1 MKVCIAEKPSVAK
14 ELAQIIGAN
23 LRRDGYFE
31 GNGYQVTWTFGHL
44 CTLKEP
50 NDYTDRWKS
59 WNIHLLP
66 MIPAKFGIK
75 LIEDN
80 GVKKQFET
88 IEKLMASAEEV
99 INCGDAG
106 QEGELIQRWV
116 MSKAKCTAPVRRLWI
131 SSLTEEAI
139 REGFQHLLPGEK
151 FDNLYAAGS
160 ARAIGDWLLGMN
172 ATRLY
177 TLKYG
182 QNKQVL
188 SIGRVQTPTLALI
201 VNRQKEINAFKPEP
215 YFEIKTIYR
224 EATFSASSGRFQ
236 NREDAAQVLEEISQF
251 DLEIG
256 KIETKN
262 SIEQPLRLF
271 DLTSLQV
278 DCNRKYNMGAED
290 TLKVIQSL
298 YEKKLTTYPRVDTTY
313 LSNDISPKVPGI
325 LKQLKDYEAL
335 TAPLL
340 QDKQIRKSSKV
351 FDDKKITDHH
361 AIIPTGQWRADL
373 TRDEKQVFDMVAK
386 RFISVFYPDCKIAN
400 TTVEAKAGSH
410 DFKATGKQILSPGWR
425 AVYMNEKNPVQSD
438 ENILPIFVTGEHGP
452 HEPGL
457 LEKMTQ
463 PPKYLNEATL
473 LRAMETAG
481 KNVDD
486 EELRDL
492 MKENGIGRPST
503 RANIIETLFRR
514 KYVRKDGKKL
524 VATPTG
530 IDLIDSIENELLK
543 SAELTG
549 QWEKKLRMIE
559 SGQYDVSLFMD
570 EMKQMVT
577 EVVNQV
583 KRSPKKIIALAEEEP
598 AVPEKKTKSAPSEPT
613 ETTCPA
619 CKKGILKKG
628 NTAWGCSGWKEG
640 CRFVIPFEFMGKKL
654 TEAQIRRLAEKG
666 KTALIKGFKQ
676 ENETI
681 DGFLE
686 LTEDSK
692 IRFSEAEPEKL
703 TCPKCK
709 TGEIVKGH
717 TAWGCSN
724 FRGGCKLRIPFELN
738 GKGLTDSQVSQLV
751 LKGQTRPFTYVDET
765 SGNKINGAFRFDANF
780 MVQFAE
786 K

>member
-14 ELAQIIGAN
+14 ELAQIIGATS
-23 LRRDGYFE
+23 RRDGYFE

-50 NDYTDRWKS
+50 NDYTPQWKS
-59 WNIHLLP
+59 WNFRSLP
-66 MIPAKFGIK
+66 MIPQKFGIK
-75 LIEDN
+75 LIEDD
-80 GVKKQFET
+80 GVKKQFAT
-88 IEKLMASAEEV
+88 IEKLMSTAEEV

-116 MSKAKCTAPVRRLWI
+116 MSKAKCTAPVKRLWI

-139 REGFQHLLPGEK
+139 REGFSHLQPGEK

-188 SIGRVQTPTLALI
+188 SIGRVQTPTLAII
-201 VNRQKEINAFKPEP
+201 VNRQKEIDAFKPEP

-224 EATFSASSGRFQ
+224 EATFSAASGRFQ
-236 NREDAAQVLEEISQF
+236 NREDAAQVLEEISK
-251 DLEIG
+251 DELVVG

-278 DCNRKYNMGAED
+278 DCNRKFGMGAED
-290 TLKVIQSL
+290 TLRTIQSL

-313 LSNDISPKVPGI
+313 LSDDIYPKIPGI
-325 LKQLKDYEAL
+325 LKNLKGYETL

-340 QDKQIRKSSKV
+340 QDKIRKTNKV
-351 FDDKKITDHH
+351 FDNAKITDHH
-361 AIIPTGQWRADL
+361 AIIPTGQYRADL
-373 TRDEKQVFDMVAK
+373 NQSEKQVFDMVAK
-386 RFISVFYPDCKIAN
+386 RFISVFYPDCKVAN
-400 TTVEAKAGSH
+400 TTVEAKVGSH

-457 LEKMTQ
+457 LEKFTQ

-481 KNVDD
+481 KSVDD
-486 EELRDL
+486 EELREL
-492 MKENGIGRPST
+492 MKDNGIGRPST

-514 KYVRKDGKKL
+514 KYVKKEGKRL
-524 VATPTG
+524 VATQTG

-549 QWEKKLRMIE
+549 QWEKKLRLIE
-559 SGQYDVSLFMD
+559 LGQYDVAHFMD

-577 EVVNQV
+577 EVVDQV
-583 KRSPKKIIALAEEEP
+583 KRSPRKVFALAPEEP
-598 AVPEKKTKSAPSEPT
+598 VVPEKKAKAAPAEPT

-628 NTAWGCSGWKEG
+628 KNAWGCSDWKEG
-640 CRFVIPFEFMGKKL
+640 CLFIIPFEFMGKKL
-654 TEAQIRRLAEKG
+654 TDSQIKRLAEKG

-676 ENETI
+676 DNDSV

-686 LTEDSK
+686 LTTDFK
-692 IRFSEAEPEKL
+692 ISFAEAEPEKL
-703 TCPKCK
+703 ACPSCK
-709 TGEIVKGH
+709 IGEIVKGS

-724 FRGGCKLRIPFELN
+724 YRGGCKLRIPFEIQ
-738 GKGLTDSQVSQLV
+738 GKNINESQVAQLV
-751 LKGQTRPFTYVDET
+751 LKGQTRPFTSTDGANKT
-765 SGNKINGAFRFDANF
+765 SGIFRFDTAYQVKF
-780 MVQFAE
+780 QE